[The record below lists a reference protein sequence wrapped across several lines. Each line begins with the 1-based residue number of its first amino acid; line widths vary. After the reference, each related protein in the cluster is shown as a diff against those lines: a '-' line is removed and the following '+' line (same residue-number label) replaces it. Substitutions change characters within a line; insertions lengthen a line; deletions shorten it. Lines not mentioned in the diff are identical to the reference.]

1 MNGCQIITTKRGNSS
16 NSLDFK
22 EVYSLYRFTKKE
34 SKERQSMVYH
44 SVNGFFALRKNEWV
58 FVDCKG
64 SGGWTL
70 PEETAK
76 KLPDTQLYNL
86 KNDTTQL
93 QNVLISHPEIA
104 WEMKRELEAIK
115 TKG

>member
-1 MNGCQIITTKRGNSS
+1 
-16 NSLDFK
+16 
-22 EVYSLYRFTKKE
+22 
-34 SKERQSMVYH
+34 MVYH

-86 KNDTTQL
+86 KMIPPNSKMYDLSPGNSLGNEKGTG
-93 QNVLISHPEIA
+93 SH
-104 WEMKRELEAIK
+104 
-115 TKG
+115 

>member
-1 MNGCQIITTKRGNSS
+1 
-16 NSLDFK
+16 
-22 EVYSLYRFTKKE
+22 
-34 SKERQSMVYH
+34 MVYH
-44 SVNGFFALRKNEWV
+44 SVNGLFALRKNEWV